1 MQQLEACIGS
11 GLAGLGPCNTRPR
24 GVGCK
29 VAGTARCWGC
39 KFTGNPRIWVGTD
52 EVQEPRRVDRP
63 VRSLSRHL
71 ISIKS

>member
-1 MQQLEACIGS
+1 MQQLEACIGL

-29 VAGTARCWGC
+29 VAGTPRGWGC
-39 KFTGNPRIWVGTD
+39 NATGNPRIWVGTD
-52 EVQEPRRVDRP
+52 QVQELRRIHRP
-63 VRSLSRHL
+63 IRFLSRHL